1 MKAAQKARAKIAG
14 LTVFL
19 CPRRPGNLRL
29 TPSACATSHKMA
41 QGAIEE
47 AKVRLWDC
55 IDCPKGAQHLA
66 ELGTVKA
73 RKPGKK
79 EVLPEQMRNLLKFL
93 STRGQATTAEA
104 ASHFA
109 RHRGPVHIQLMAM
122 EGKGLVRRVER
133 DGQLAWE
140 AAL

>member
-1 MKAAQKARAKIAG
+1 MSRRAPAKIAG

-19 CPRRPGNLRL
+19 CPRRPGNLVL

-47 AKVRLWDC
+47 AKIRLWDC

-66 ELGTVKA
+66 ELATA
-73 RKPGKK
+73 KPGKADK
-79 EVLPEQMRNLLKFL
+79 GLPEQMANLLKFVK
-93 STRGQATTAEA
+93 TRGRVTTNEA

-109 RHRGPVHIQLMAM
+109 RHRGPTHIHMMAL
-122 EGKGLVRRVER
+122 ERKGLVRRAVH
-133 DGQLAWE
+133 DGAQLWE